1 MCERASCFVD
11 GGLAGLDVGQAVSL
25 KGFDLDPI
33 ESAITNAAQAAQEAE
48 GLALSILLRHLKK
61 LCDMQLEKLSS
72 N

>member
-1 MCERASCFVD
+1 M
-11 GGLAGLDVGQAVSL
+11 